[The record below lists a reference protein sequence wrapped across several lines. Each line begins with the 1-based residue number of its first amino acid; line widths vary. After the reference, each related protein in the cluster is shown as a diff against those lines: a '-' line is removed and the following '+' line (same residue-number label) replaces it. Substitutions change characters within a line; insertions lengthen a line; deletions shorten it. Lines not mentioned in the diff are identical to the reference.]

1 MEYKEEEVIIEKEDN
16 LEDFE
21 VVDIQNGDEEIG
33 LDLNPND
40 DSNSEYF
47 LLEGIETLEEL
58 SLILKQC
65 EKFLDREDCL
75 PFAFKIG
82 DKVKVKGF
90 ITPSIRM
97 LNKLRYIDQRYKFSI
112 HYSEDEVI
120 DLDLTDS
127 DTVLKLITL

>member
-1 MEYKEEEVIIEKEDN
+1 M
-16 LEDFE
+16 
-21 VVDIQNGDEEIG
+21 
-33 LDLNPND
+33 NPND